1 METMGFLKGALLICK
16 KMLGEK
22 FEALSKEEKAA
33 IIMKLL
39 ADVLK
44 EHPDLMK
51 DMAAAVQKELC
62 A

>member
-1 METMGFLKGALLICK
+1 METMDFLKSALLVCK

-39 ADVLK
+39 ADVLE

>member
-1 METMGFLKGALLICK
+1 METMNFLKGALLICK

-39 ADVLK
+39 ADVLE

-51 DMAAAVQKELC
+51 DMAAAVQKELY

>member
-1 METMGFLKGALLICK
+1 METMDFLKGALLVCK

-51 DMAAAVQKELC
+51 DMAATVQKEFC